1 MSLRVVGAGFP
12 RTGTSSL
19 HNALGRLLGGRCYHM
34 DEVFANLDHVRV
46 WRAALAGATPGWNDF
61 LCDYGAAVDW
71 PASAFWQDLADAN
84 PDAPVVL
91 SVRRDAETWW
101 RSADRTILQVARRD
115 EYPEYGDWL
124 SLFHELLRSEIG
136 EHWDDPVLA
145 MAAYERHNDE
155 VRRTV
160 SQQRLVEWQPEEGWA
175 PICQALGVDVP
186 DEPFPHINTTEDWGR
201 GHEEAEEE
209 AAVQ

>member
-19 HNALGRLLGGRCYHM
+19 HNALIRLLGGRCYHM
-34 DEVFANLDHVRV
+34 DEVFANLDHVPV
-46 WRAALAGATPGWNDF
+46 WRAALAGEAPDWNNF
-61 LCDYGAAVDW
+61 LGDYGAAVDW
-71 PASAFWQDLADAN
+71 PASTFWRELAAAN

-91 SVRRDAETWW
+91 SVRGDAETWW

-136 EHWDDPVLA
+136 ERWDDPAHA
-145 MAAYERHNDE
+145 MTAYEQHNDD
-155 VRRTV
+155 VRRAF
-160 SQQRLVEWQPEEGWA
+160 SPQRLVEWQPEDGWA
-175 PICQALGVDVP
+175 PICEALGVDIP
-186 DEPFPHINTTEDWGR
+186 EEPFPHINTTEDWER
-201 GHEEAEEE
+201 GSEKAEEE